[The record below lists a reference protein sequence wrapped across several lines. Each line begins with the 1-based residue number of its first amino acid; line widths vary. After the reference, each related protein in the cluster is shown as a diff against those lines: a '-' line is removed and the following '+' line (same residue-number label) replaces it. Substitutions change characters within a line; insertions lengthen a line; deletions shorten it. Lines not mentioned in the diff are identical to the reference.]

1 MAVCG
6 LTIQGA
12 PDPFRAIQTKG
23 NTMKMSVM
31 AALLAASFGA
41 GATNNHNNPPPK
53 GGDNEFSANSQSSS
67 HSTGIGVGVGIGG
80 DSSAS
85 VGDIRN
91 TNTAAGGSVIGSGNS
106 YNHNSATGGQGG
118 SAVAVGGKGGSA
130 HQGQVQGQIQGQ
142 STDVNASS
150 SNDNRSNASGNAT
163 NVNIGGDTYQAKRN
177 APSIMAGSVFPTASC
192 KSGFGIGG
200 SGAAGGGLLNIATTD
215 KECQTVVLSQNF
227 SAIGRDET
235 ACLLL
240 KTTRTWER
248 SVKKD
253 PALASLDCSPK
264 PAPAP
269 VVVPA
274 LVAPEIAHRVPRG

>member
-1 MAVCG
+1 
-6 LTIQGA
+6 
-12 PDPFRAIQTKG
+12 
-23 NTMKMSVM
+23 MKMTVLSV
-31 AALLAASFGA
+31 LLAASFGA
-41 GATNNHNNPPPK
+41 GATNNNPPNDCGNHGNNCQPSS
-53 GGDNEFSANSQSSS
+53 GDNEFSSHANSSSN
-67 HSTGIGVGVGIGG
+67 STGIGVGFGIGG

-91 TNTAAGGSVIGSGNS
+91 TNTAAGGSVVGSGNS
-106 YNHNSATGGQGG
+106 SNHNSATGGQGG

-130 HQGQVQGQIQGQ
+130 HQGQIQGQQMSQGQ

-177 APSIMAGSVFPTASC
+177 APAIMAGNVFPTASC

-200 SGAAGGGLLNIATTD
+200 SGTAGGGLLNIATTD
-215 KECQTVVLSQNF
+215 KECQVVVLSQNF

-240 KTTRTWER
+240 KTTKTWER
-248 SVKKD
+248 SIKKD

-264 PAPAP
+264 PAPAAAP
-269 VVVPA
+269 V
-274 LVAPEIAHRVPRG
+274 LVAPELAPRIPRG